1 MEVLL
6 MNEYLQGLT
15 GRIVTPFNPI
25 YNEARNGFNRAIS
38 RYPLIIVYCQSK
50 RDVSNAILWA
60 RRNNVAIRI
69 RNGKHNYEGYS
80 NGDSTLIIDVSEMN
94 GIIFDSS
101 SKLLY
106 LEGGVT
112 NQQVYDFISS
122 RQYPFPGG
130 TCPTVGVSG
139 YVLGGGWGLSC
150 RLLGLGC
157 DSLIEIEL
165 IDFEGTTIVANRNQ
179 FSDLFWACRG
189 AGGGNFGVIVSMTF
203 TLPPQIDQVT
213 LIEIDYLNVRSSE
226 QTEFLNLWQNWLES
240 ADPRITL
247 ISRIYYTVEDGLSIL
262 VRGIFYGELEEAKEI
277 MGEFISLAAAQY
289 NIEAMSF
296 LEAVT
301 IIGSVYP
308 AYEKFKSVSRFVLR
322 SLTVNEIEQ
331 LTSILREL
339 PDGSVFAGLSMYALG
354 GRVSEVPRDATAFYY
369 RNARYIIWLETIWEE
384 DQFAEDNNLWIA
396 ENFQTI
402 QSLTTGSYVNF
413 PYSELPDYQR
423 EYFGDHVKELIR
435 IKLKYDPQNIF
446 SFPQGILSDCY
457 RNDNGNLSPIDQKII
472 KERNDTG
479 EDEGEQESKEE
490 NLPDKQVP
498 NYRGFRYVN
507 KNNE

>member
-1 MEVLL
+1 
-6 MNEYLQGLT
+6 
-15 GRIVTPFNPI
+15 
-25 YNEARNGFNRAIS
+25 
-38 RYPLIIVYCQSK
+38 
-50 RDVSNAILWA
+50 
-60 RRNNVAIRI
+60 
-69 RNGKHNYEGYS
+69 
-80 NGDSTLIIDVSEMN
+80 
-94 GIIFDSS
+94 
-101 SKLLY
+101 
-106 LEGGVT
+106 
-112 NQQVYDFISS
+112 
-122 RQYPFPGG
+122 
-130 TCPTVGVSG
+130 
-139 YVLGGGWGLSC
+139 
-150 RLLGLGC
+150 
-157 DSLIEIEL
+157 
-165 IDFEGTTIVANRNQ
+165 
-179 FSDLFWACRG
+179 
-189 AGGGNFGVIVSMTF
+189 
-203 TLPPQIDQVT
+203 
-213 LIEIDYLNVRSSE
+213 
-226 QTEFLNLWQNWLES
+226 
-240 ADPRITL
+240 
-247 ISRIYYTVEDGLSIL
+247 
-262 VRGIFYGELEEAKEI
+262 

-322 SLTVNEIEQ
+322 SLTLNEIEQ

-396 ENFQTI
+396 ENFPTI
-402 QSLTTGSYVNF
+402 QSLTIGSYVNF

-457 RNDNGNLSPIDQKII
+457 RYDNGNLSPIDQKIY
-472 KERNDTG
+472 KERNYSS
-479 EDEGEQESKEE
+479 EAEGEQENKEGSVP
-490 NLPDKQVP
+490 NKQVP

-507 KNNE
+507 KKNE